1 MRRRLEAIGARP
13 IPRGAAALPEQAVRL
28 HVAPHRRVRG
38 QRPERVWRALRA
50 VLWLTG
56 AATLLL
62 TVWLWRGW
70 PFFIDG
76 WLNASQPPLASRAI
90 VCIAGGTSS
99 MNLATEDGWQRVYA
113 AVQLFADGYAPVVV
127 FSGGGT
133 TSMSEAEIYRDA
145 AVWLGLPANA
155 AVLDPLPV
163 STADH
168 PITLLN
174 VPGWRVDKDHRL
186 LLVTSRL
193 HSRRVLLTFRKQGF
207 SDVRIVVAYRARNAP
222 AALARHGRASA
233 IEGYAPSGRRY
244 DDPLRRL
251 SNRAGELTVSLR
263 EVAAIGWY
271 WWHGLV

>member
-1 MRRRLEAIGARP
+1 LGPLAARLWRTV
-13 IPRGAAALPEQAVRL
+13 RTALS
-28 HVAPHRRVRG
+28 
-38 QRPERVWRALRA
+38 
-50 VLWLTG
+50 LTG

-62 TVWLWRGW
+62 TVWLSRGW

-76 WLNASQPPLASRAI
+76 WLNASQPPLAAHAI

-99 MNLATEDGWQRVYA
+99 TNLPTEDGWQRIYT

-133 TSMSEAEIYRDA
+133 SSMSEAEIYRDA
-145 AVWLGLPANA
+145 AVWLGLPDNA

-168 PITLLN
+168 PFTLLK
-174 VPGWRVDKDHRL
+174 VPGWHVAKDHRL

-207 SDVRIVVAYRARNAP
+207 TNLRLVTAYRATNAP
-222 AALARHGRASA
+222 AALARHAYTSA
-233 IEGYAPSGRRY
+233 IDGYTPSGRRY

-251 SNRAGELTVSLR
+251 SNRAGELIVSVR
-263 EVAAIGWY
+263 ELAAIAWY
-271 WWHGLV
+271 WWRGLV